1 MTPTAASL
9 DSRLRHNSGMNG
21 QAYAAARTVA
31 PKVHD
36 YFARH
41 LAEARAR
48 GLAPLASLPDEEA
61 IGSMID
67 AAFWTSLRREEG
79 YVPRISLAFLSPEE
93 ADHPLTLDR
102 SLPLAAGALTRVA
115 PAVERPGIHLGVARI
130 NGELSVW
137 GTTRGIPPLCLVLE
151 VIAPGLLVIKH
162 HRGDEVGKY
171 INVTVLEGD
180 QIKLVDERASLLPD
194 CPKVLPTLLGFG
206 SPDTATAGGLPVGI
220 DSVNV
225 LVQLAVSM
233 RATGR
238 GGALLVVPPNSE
250 SWRESIVW
258 PALYAVSP
266 AFSELQVL
274 TQARMPPDGE
284 RERYAWQE
292 ALARAVGAM
301 AGLTAVDGATVLTSQ
316 YELLAFGATIARR
329 KGFAQVG
336 QVIVTEP
343 IEGGVAGLVH
353 PESLGGTRHQYCAQ
367 FVHDQRDTVALV
379 ASRDGRFTIFAWSP
393 IEDMVHAHRVEAL
406 LL

>member
-1 MTPTAASL
+1 
-9 DSRLRHNSGMNG
+9 
-21 QAYAAARTVA
+21 
-31 PKVHD
+31 
-36 YFARH
+36 
-41 LAEARAR
+41 
-48 GLAPLASLPDEEA
+48 
-61 IGSMID
+61 MID

-102 SLPLAAGALTRVA
+102 PLPLAAGALTRVA
-115 PAVERPGIHLGVARI
+115 PAVERPGIHIGVARL
-130 NGELSVW
+130 NGVLAVW
-137 GTTRGIPPLCLVLE
+137 GTTRGIPPECLVLE

-162 HRGDEVGKY
+162 HRGDESGKY

-194 CPKVLPTLLGFG
+194 CPKVLPTLLGFTP
-206 SPDTATAGGLPVGI
+206 PDIEGGPSVGVDAT
-220 DSVNV
+220 NV

-250 SWRESIVW
+250 GWRESIVW

-266 AFSELQVL
+266 AFSELQTL
-274 TQARMPPDGE
+274 AAIRTPPDDE

-292 ALARAVGAM
+292 ALARAVNAM

-329 KGFAQVG
+329 KGFTQVAQV
-336 QVIVTEP
+336 VVTEP
-343 IEGGVAGLVH
+343 IEGGAAELVL
-353 PESLGGTRHQYCAQ
+353 PEKLGGTRHQYCAQ
-367 FVHDQRDTVALV
+367 FVHDQRDSVALV

-393 IEDMVHAHRVEAL
+393 IESMVHAHRVEAL

>member
-1 MTPTAASL
+1 
-9 DSRLRHNSGMNG
+9 MNG

-31 PKVHD
+31 PKVHA

-41 LAEARAR
+41 LFEARER
-48 GLAPLASLPDEEA
+48 GVTPLASLPDEDA

-79 YVPRISLAFLSPEE
+79 YVPRISLAFLSPSE

-102 SLPLAAGALTRVA
+102 PLPLSAGALTRVA
-115 PAVERPGIHLGVARI
+115 PAVERAGIHLGVAKM
-130 NGELSVW
+130 NGGELAVW
-137 GTTRGIPPLCLVLE
+137 GTTRGIPALCLVLE
-151 VIAPGLLVIKH
+151 VTAPGLLVIKH
-162 HRGDEVGKY
+162 HRGDESGKY
-171 INVTVLEGD
+171 INVAVLEGD

-194 CPKVLPTLLGFG
+194 CPKVLPTLLGFESSDLG
-206 SPDTATAGGLPVGI
+206 V
-220 DSVNV
+220 DSTNV

-238 GGALLVVPPNSE
+238 GGALLVVPPSTE

-266 AFSELQVL
+266 AFSELHMLNQ
-274 TQARMPPDGE
+274 TPPGDG
-284 RERYAWQE
+284 RERYIWQE
-292 ALARAVGAM
+292 TLARAVNAM
-301 AGLTAVDGATVLTSQ
+301 AGLTAVDGATVITSQ

-329 KGFAQVG
+329 KGFTQVAQV
-336 QVIVTEP
+336 VVTEP
-343 IEGGVAGLVH
+343 IEGGVADLVA
-353 PESLGGTRHQYCAQ
+353 PEQLGGTRHQYCAQ
-367 FVHDQRDTVALV
+367 FVHDQRDSVALV

-393 IEDMVHAHRVEAL
+393 IESMVHAHRVEAL